1 MAEAIAAQI
10 PEGGHRI
17 AIIGNQGRSLVHFR
31 GSLMRALVE
40 RGCEVFA
47 LAPDLAGEEE
57 AALRDCGVH
66 PVAIPM
72 RRSSLTPLRDFRD
85 FCELTRTLRY
95 LRVDV
100 AFSNF
105 AKPVIYG
112 SLAAKRAGVPR
123 RFSLIAGLGYAF
135 VRDGRLSPKRL
146 LLRRLLMALYR
157 LALRDN
163 VRVFFQNREDRD
175 YFLRKRV
182 VAPEQTVLVNGT
194 GVDLEAFSPAPAVT
208 EPVTFVVAARLI
220 REKGIEDFAEA
231 ARYLKGKHGE
241 GVRFVLLGGLDSNP
255 SALPRQRIE
264 GWVAEGLLEWP
275 GQVSDVAAWLRQ
287 ASVMVLP
294 SFYREG
300 VPRSLQEA
308 MAMGRPII
316 TTDLPGCHETV
327 WEGVNGFL
335 VPPRDLL
342 ALREAME
349 RFVSEPGLIGSM
361 GRESRRLAEAKFD
374 VRQINHQLIAQL
386 LGDSGQPRP

>member
-10 PEGGHRI
+10 PEGGYRI
-17 AIIGNQGRSLVHFR
+17 AVIGNQGRSLVHFR

-47 LAPDLAGEEE
+47 LAPNLAAEEE

-85 FCELTRTLRY
+85 FCELTWTLRN

-135 VRDGRLSPKRL
+135 VRDGRMSPKRF

-157 LALRDN
+157 IALRGN
-163 VRVFFQNREDRD
+163 ARVFFQNREDRD

-182 VAPEQTVLVNGT
+182 VGPEQAVLVNGT
-194 GVDLEAFSPAPAVT
+194 GVDLEAFLPAPAVT
-208 EPVTFVVAARLI
+208 RPVTFVVAARLI
-220 REKGIEDFAEA
+220 REKGIEDFAGA
-231 ARYLKGKHGE
+231 ARHLIARYGD
-241 GVRFVLLGGLDSNP
+241 GVRFVLLGGLDNNP
-255 SALPRQRIE
+255 SALPRERIE

-275 GQVSDVAAWLRQ
+275 GQVSEIGDWLRQ

-308 MAMGRPII
+308 MAMARPII
-316 TTDLPGCHETV
+316 TTDLPGCRETV
-327 WEGVNGFL
+327 HEGVNGFL
-335 VPPRDLL
+335 VPPRDPHAL
-342 ALREAME
+342 ADAME
-349 RFVSEPGLIGSM
+349 RFVKEPRLIETLGK
-361 GRESRRLAEAKFD
+361 ESRRLAEAKFD